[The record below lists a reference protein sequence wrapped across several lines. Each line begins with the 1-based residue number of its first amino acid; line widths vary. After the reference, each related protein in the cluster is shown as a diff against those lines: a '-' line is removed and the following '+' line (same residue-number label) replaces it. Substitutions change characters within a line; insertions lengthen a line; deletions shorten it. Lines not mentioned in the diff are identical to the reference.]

1 MLNTIKKFIL
11 KIIFP
16 IFILFL
22 FQYIGVLI
30 NIYLFNL
37 IPGSI
42 IGMLLLLLGLKL
54 KIISYELMKDFSN
67 FLVKH
72 ISFFLIPTTVSIISI
87 ISIEK
92 NELPFI
98 LTALLISLIIV
109 LTVVSYFVIFMTKSN
124 DENIENEEDQ

>member
-1 MLNTIKKFIL
+1 MVIKIKNFIL

-16 IFILFL
+16 ILILFL
-22 FQYIGVLI
+22 FQYIGILI
-30 NIYLFNL
+30 NKYLFNL

-42 IGMLLLLLGLKL
+42 IGMLLLLIGLKIKL
-54 KIISYELMKDFSN
+54 IPYDLMKDFSN

-87 ISIEK
+87 VSIEK

-98 LTALLISLIIV
+98 LAALLISLVIV
-109 LTVVSYFVIFMTKSN
+109 LTAVSYFVIFMTKFN
-124 DENIENEEDQ
+124 DNNIKNEEDR